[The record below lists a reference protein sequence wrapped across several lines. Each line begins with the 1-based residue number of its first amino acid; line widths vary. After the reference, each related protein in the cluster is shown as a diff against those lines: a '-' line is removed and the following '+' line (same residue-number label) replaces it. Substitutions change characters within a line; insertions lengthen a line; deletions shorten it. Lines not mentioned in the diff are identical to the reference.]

1 MGNWVLENAQGGG
14 GRGEGMQVD
23 GAAYSNWAFFP
34 MLALAV
40 SGLGLSTSLN

>member
-14 GRGEGMQVD
+14 VQVD
-23 GAAYSNWAFFP
+23 GAAFSNQALFP
-34 MLALAV
+34 MLPLAV